1 MTFRA
6 QCSATPGCPMAE
18 PISVLIVEDEPLIR
32 MNIVAVFEAEGFKV
46 HEAPGA
52 AAALALLYSHVAVDA
67 MFTDVDL
74 DGGMD
79 GLTLAAAVRDEWPDI
94 KIVVASGVRR
104 VSPREVPDGKFFVK
118 PYNPDTIVAT
128 IRELVEA

>member
-1 MTFRA
+1 
-6 QCSATPGCPMAE
+6 MAE

-32 MNIVAVFEAEGFKV
+32 MNIVAVFEAEGFQV